1 MFDTLAQV
9 DYYSIGRAVA
19 MIVIGLPL
27 LYLLSRGLGQMLVKH
42 GSEHSSVIVRRFVLW
57 GGMILIVLFV
67 LTELGYDITGLVAT
81 AGIATVAIGF
91 AAQTTLSNFISG
103 LFLIG
108 EKPFRIGDLIRI
120 GDRLGI
126 VSSIDML
133 SVKLRTFDNLFVRI
147 PNEEMIKREVVNIT
161 RFPIRRMDIDVR
173 VAYSSNLSQV
183 ENILKELALNNPY
196 ALDDPEP
203 LILVKDFRESEIVFL
218 WGVWF
223 EKNDYLNLRN
233 ALLREMKER
242 FEREGIEIPY
252 PHLKVYAPKGGWPD
266 SRGANVPSSSD
277 QG

>member
-1 MFDTLAQV
+1 
-9 DYYSIGRAVA
+9 
-19 MIVIGLPL
+19 
-27 LYLLSRGLGQMLVKH
+27 
-42 GSEHSSVIVRRFVLW
+42 
-57 GGMILIVLFV
+57 
-67 LTELGYDITGLVAT
+67 
-81 AGIATVAIGF
+81 
-91 AAQTTLSNFISG
+91 
-103 LFLIG
+103 
-108 EKPFRIGDLIRI
+108 
-120 GDRLGI
+120 
-126 VSSIDML
+126 
-133 SVKLRTFDNLFVRI
+133 
-147 PNEEMIKREVVNIT
+147 
-161 RFPIRRMDIDVR
+161 
-173 VAYSSNLSQV
+173 V